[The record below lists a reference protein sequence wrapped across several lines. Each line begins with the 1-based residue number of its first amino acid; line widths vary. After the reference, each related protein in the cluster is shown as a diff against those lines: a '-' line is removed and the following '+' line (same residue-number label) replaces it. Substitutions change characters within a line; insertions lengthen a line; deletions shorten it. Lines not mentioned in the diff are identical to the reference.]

1 MEKLTKEAE
10 ESLLHQYFFNKG
22 KEIGIRQEKERTAIK
37 IMELSHC
44 TEDIEY
50 VTGLSKEELEEFLS
64 EKLYGDIKKAIDT
77 LTEDEVKD
85 LMVEGETLDE
95 FKARLKE
102 TIQKPRYILPDKEM
116 CDHMEKCYKE
126 VFGKDYYSNNEGR
139 DDDKDHYEED
149 EEDDEGD
156 EDKDNKDETVN
167 N

>member
-1 MEKLTKEAE
+1 MGKLTKAAE
-10 ESLLHQYFFNKG
+10 DSLLHQYFFNKG

-85 LMVEGETLDE
+85 LMLEGETIDE
-95 FKARLKE
+95 FKERLKDI
-102 TIQKPRYILPDKEM
+102 IQKPHYILADKEM
-116 CDHMEKCYKE
+116 RDRMEKCYRE
-126 VFGKDYYSNNEGR
+126 VYGEDYYSNNEEH
-139 DDDKDHYEED
+139 DDDDD
-149 EEDDEGD
+149 EEDDDEG
-156 EDKDNKDETVN
+156 EDNKEETVN

>member
-1 MEKLTKEAE
+1 MGKLTKAAE
-10 ESLLHQYFFNKG
+10 DSLLHQYFFNKG

-50 VTGLSKEELEEFLS
+50 VRGLSKEELEEFLS

-85 LMVEGETLDE
+85 LMVEGETIDE
-95 FKARLKE
+95 FKERLKDI
-102 TIQKPRYILPDKEM
+102 IQKPHYILADKEM
-116 CDHMEKCYKE
+116 RDRMEKCYRE
-126 VFGKDYYSNNEGR
+126 VYGEDYYSNNEEH
-139 DDDKDHYEED
+139 DDDDD
-149 EEDDEGD
+149 EEDDDEG
-156 EDKDNKDETVN
+156 EDNKEETVN

>member
-1 MEKLTKEAE
+1 MGKLTKAAE
-10 ESLLHQYFFNKG
+10 DSLLHQYFFNKG

-85 LMVEGETLDE
+85 LMLEGETIDE
-95 FKARLKE
+95 FKERLKE
-102 TIQKPRYILPDKEM
+102 IIQKPHYILADKEM
-116 CDHMEKCYKE
+116 RDRMEKCYRE
-126 VFGKDYYSNNEGR
+126 VYGEDYYSNNEEH
-139 DDDKDHYEED
+139 DDDDD
-149 EEDDEGD
+149 EEDDDEG
-156 EDKDNKDETVN
+156 EDNKEETVN

>member
-85 LMVEGETLDE
+85 LMLEGETIDE
-95 FKARLKE
+95 FKERLKDI
-102 TIQKPRYILPDKEM
+102 IQKPHYILADKEM
-116 CDHMEKCYKE
+116 RDRMEKCYRE
-126 VFGKDYYSNNEGR
+126 VYGEDYYSNNNKYD
-139 DDDKDHYEED
+139 DDDKDDY
-149 EEDDEGD
+149 EEDDEDD
-156 EDKDNKDETVN
+156 EDKDNKEETVN

>member
-85 LMVEGETLDE
+85 LMLEGETIDE
-95 FKARLKE
+95 SKERLKDN
-102 TIQKPRYILPDKEM
+102 IQKPHYILADKEM
-116 CDHMEKCYKE
+116 RDRMEKCYRE
-126 VFGKDYYSNNEGR
+126 VYGEDYYSNNEEH
-139 DDDKDHYEED
+139 DDDDD
-149 EEDDEGD
+149 EEDDDDGE
-156 EDKDNKDETVN
+156 DNKEETVN

>member
-85 LMVEGETLDE
+85 LMVEGETIDE
-95 FKARLKE
+95 FKERLKDI
-102 TIQKPRYILPDKEM
+102 IQKPHYILADKEM
-116 CDHMEKCYKE
+116 RDRMEKCYRE
-126 VFGKDYYSNNEGR
+126 VYGEDYYSNNEEH
-139 DDDKDHYEED
+139 DDDDD
-149 EEDDEGD
+149 EEDDDDGE
-156 EDKDNKDETVN
+156 DNKEETVN